1 RAAAWSSRA
10 RNTGEGRPLY
20 CAAPSTAIASEERAS
35 SWAPA
40 SATATTTA
48 AQPKVS
54 AIIRVTV
61 ATTLRRRVQKGMEE
75 RQQGKGVEGRGT
87 ARYGIY
93 QGLVKSSS
101 KSARARGS
109 PDWPSQN
116 SALRRTPGSGCVRAI
131 RMRAVTA
138 ASRGGT
144 TQRPPT

>member
-1 RAAAWSSRA
+1 APVTRTAGARPRWYRAAAWSSRA

-20 CAAPSTAIASEERAS
+20 CAARGRALASEEGAS

-54 AIIRVTV
+54 ATRSVTA
-61 ATTLRRRVQKGMEE
+61 ATTLRRRVQKGMGE

-87 ARYGIY
+87 ARYGIS

-101 KSARARGS
+101 NRASARGS

-116 SALRRTPGSGCVRAI
+116 RALRRTPGSG
-131 RMRAVTA
+131 
-138 ASRGGT
+138 
-144 TQRPPT
+144 